1 MGKPD
6 KKFYMVREDI
16 LPESILKTALAKE
29 MLASGE
35 VDSIMAAVDR
45 LEMSRS
51 TFYKYKDG
59 IYSFFNAENLNI
71 INVSMMLKNTPGVL
85 SSILNRVAQ
94 LGANVLTINQN
105 LPIHGAA
112 YVTISLSVE
121 ELNVSVDDML
131 REFKKVDG
139 VLGAEIVGKS

>member
-1 MGKPD
+1 
-6 KKFYMVREDI
+6 
-16 LPESILKTALAKE
+16 
-29 MLASGE
+29 
-35 VDSIMAAVDR
+35 
-45 LEMSRS
+45 
-51 TFYKYKDG
+51 
-59 IYSFFNAENLNI
+59 
-71 INVSMMLKNTPGVL
+71 MMLKNTPGVL